1 MKDFASGDRSAA
13 SLVWIASGGRTP
25 VDVSPDQVSP
35 HRLIVVPVIFDPRG
49 RILVC
54 KKPIGRGVFPGQW
67 GLPGGGVE
75 PGERLEEALRREV
88 REEVG
93 LELEDI
99 RPLHFKEGVEA
110 KHLGR
115 GQEVSVPMVYLLFS
129 CTAATTNVSLN
140 DEFVEFAWVMP
151 SELPQVDLNA
161 ETIRTFKELGILHDG
176 AA

>member
-1 MKDFASGDRSAA
+1 MDRE
-13 SLVWIASGGRTP
+13 WRENTC
-25 VDVSPDQVSP
+25 
-35 HRLIVVPVIFDPRG
+35 G
-49 RILVC
+49 RIPRSSLTSQADRRARHLRPSGTDPGLQEAHREGSV
-54 KKPIGRGVFPGQW
+54 PGQW

-129 CTAATTNVSLN
+129 CTAATTNVNLN